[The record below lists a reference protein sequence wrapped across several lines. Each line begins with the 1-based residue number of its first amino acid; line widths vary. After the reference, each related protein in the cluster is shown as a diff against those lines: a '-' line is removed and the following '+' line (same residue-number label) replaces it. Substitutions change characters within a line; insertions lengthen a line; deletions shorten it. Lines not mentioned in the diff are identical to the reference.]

1 MCRHQGQLPR
11 IPSLMLAE
19 EEEDSTDK
27 GNSGRKFFCLYNG
40 NVLVYDVTSS
50 DPSQIVALLPAHH
63 KEDEC
68 YILESM
74 GSLLVIVRY
83 GVKLREPTTREDRY
97 KFTLT
102 PIDDDNDEIYGT
114 TRFGVFVVDLAAGK
128 LTETEELGDRALF
141 LGANASISIQASQFP
156 SLKPNHIYYT
166 DDFWESYLGYEE
178 GGSLDMGVYNLAN
191 GSFEPHY
198 IGVSRSQVC
207 PPNLDHSNSVD
218 SYCF

>member
-27 GNSGRKFFCLYNG
+27 GSPPPEKIGTS
-40 NVLVYDVTSS
+40 LV
-50 DPSQIVALLPAHH
+50 
-63 KEDEC
+63 
-68 YILESM
+68 
-74 GSLLVIVRY
+74 
-83 GVKLREPTTREDRY
+83 
-97 KFTLT
+97 LT

-156 SLKPNHIYYT
+156 SLKPNHIY
-166 DDFWESYLGYEE
+166 
-178 GGSLDMGVYNLAN
+178 
-191 GSFEPHY
+191 
-198 IGVSRSQVC
+198 
-207 PPNLDHSNSVD
+207 
-218 SYCF
+218 